1 MIEKESEILYLQTEL
16 ETVAKEKSD
25 LKNRSHEL
33 ERFVSDLERKRGSES
48 ENMENLILKTT
59 EVTNSNSTTSSEIIE
74 KIQVQLL
81 FFKCNH
87 INDYTFLFF

>member
-1 MIEKESEILYLQTEL
+1 MIEKDSEILYLQTEL

-33 ERFVSDLERKRGSES
+33 ERLVSDLERKIGSDR
-48 ENMENLILKTT
+48 ENIKNSNLKITCNDENK
-59 EVTNSNSTTSSEIIE
+59 NSNSTTPSEIIE

-81 FFKCNH
+81 
-87 INDYTFLFF
+87 LF